1 METSRIFYTD
11 TYHEIESEIQNLL
24 NSQDDFLSN
33 RTVRSTRATGDAVE
47 EILKDNFE
55 DILGDWCQEYSA
67 DFARR
72 AMADF
77 AFRDFEDFYYV
88 IDVKTHRTDTKFNM
102 PNLTSVRRLARL
114 YEDDKNYFALIL
126 ASYHTEKTKAVF
138 TQVRFIPVEFL
149 DWSSLTIGALGWGQ
163 IQIANSNNIIV
174 NPKYSRRDW
183 MIELCD
189 AVLQFYPKELLKIDQ
204 RIQKFREIREYWL
217 SRSDV

>member
-1 METSRIFYTD
+1 MRKSRIFYTD
-11 TYHEIESEIQNLL
+11 IYQEIETSILHLL

-77 AFRDFEDFYYV
+77 AFHDLEDFYYV

-114 YEDDKNYFALIL
+114 YEDDRNYFSLIL
-126 ASYHTEKTKAVF
+126 ASYHIEETKSVF
-138 TQVRFIPVEFL
+138 TEVQFIPIEFL

-163 IQIANSNNIIV
+163 IQIANSNNVIV
-174 NPKYSRRDW
+174 NPKYSRIDW
-183 MIELCD
+183 MLEFCD
-189 AVLQFYPKELLKIDQ
+189 AVLEFYP
-204 RIQKFREIREYWL
+204 REITKIGERIHKFQEVREYWL
-217 SRSDV
+217 AKAD

>member
-33 RTVRSTRATGDAVE
+33 RTVRSTRATGDVVE